1 VKTPSALFAM
11 AALGGITVSI
21 STATAQTSGFYLSGG
36 VGPAYT
42 EKTGLREF
50 NGPLSGVK
58 VHFDPGFQFRF
69 TAGYR
74 ITPWLATEL
83 ETGVT
88 YNNIDSITGASEAN
102 GSLVNAPLL
111 ANLVVQCPST
121 KCRLT
126 PYIGGGLGGSS
137 AVLDAHDITINGVT
151 LSGTKSDGVFAYQGF
166 AGLRYHID
174 NHMSV
179 SLAYR
184 YFGTTAPTWEAD
196 FGPGRARFGD
206 DQTHSVTASFTYDF

>member
-1 VKTPSALFAM
+1 MKKPNPLLAM
-11 AALGGITVSI
+11 AALGGITLLT
-21 STATAQTSGFYLSGG
+21 STATAQTTGFYLGGG
-36 VGPAYT
+36 VGPSLT
-42 EKTGLREF
+42 ESTSLREF
-50 NGPLSGVK
+50 NGPVSGTRVK
-58 VHFDPGFQFRF
+58 FDPGFQFRF
-69 TAGYR
+69 TAGYH

-83 ETGVT
+83 ETGVN
-88 YNNIDSITGASEAN
+88 YNGIKSITGATEAR

-137 AVLDAHDITINGVT
+137 AVLDAHDITINGLT
-151 LSGTKSDGVFAYQGF
+151 LSGTQSDGVFAYHGF

-184 YFGTTAPTWEAD
+184 FFGTTAPTWEAD
-196 FGPGRARFGD
+196 FGPGRAAFGD
-206 DQTHSVTASFTYDF
+206 NQTHSVTASFTYDF